1 VSVTSKSP
9 RKVLREAWKTAQLSL
24 PPYAHRF
31 SPKKFTQ
38 HQLFACLVLKAHLRT
53 DYRGITAVLADTPEL
68 CQTIE
73 LRVVPHYTTLQKAS
87 RRLLTQ
93 RRVSDLLETT
103 VERIMRRRRRVRTA
117 AGDSSGF
124 ESTHASRY
132 YVWRAKQRGK
142 PKKHRTYRHF
152 PKLGMLCDTSN
163 HAILSA
169 VPGVGPRPD
178 VDELERLLGRISRHP
193 RLDRMVLDAGYDS
206 EANHGL
212 LRDYHGV
219 CSIIPPRLGRPSRS
233 GKPPAGKYRRLMKQ
247 RFNWTAYH
255 QRSQAETVISMIK
268 RNLGDWVRGLT
279 YWSRCRELQLKV
291 ITHNIMILY
300 FRVFYRA
307 SVKPF
312 PRPVSGAQ
320 PVRLVLAHFG

>member
-1 VSVTSKSP
+1 MSVTSKSP

-38 HQLFACLVLKAHLRT
+38 HQLFACLVLKAQLRT
-53 DYRGITAVLADTPEL
+53 DYRGITALLADTPEL
-68 CQTIE
+68 CETIE

-103 VERIMRRRRRVRTA
+103 VERIMRRRRRVKTA

-132 YVWRAKQRGK
+132 YVWRARQRGK
-142 PKKHRTYRHF
+142 PKKHMTYRHF
-152 PKLGMLCDTSN
+152 PKLGILCDTSN
-163 HAILSA
+163 HAVLSA

-178 VDELERLLGRISRHP
+178 VDELEELLGHLTRHP
-193 RLDRMVLDAGYDS
+193 TLDRMVLDAGYDS
-206 EANHGL
+206 ESNHRL
-212 LRDYHGV
+212 LREDHGV
-219 CSIIPPRLGRPSRS
+219 RSIIPPESGRPSPYGNPPS
-233 GKPPAGKYRRLMKQ
+233 GRYRRLMKQ
-247 RFNWTAYH
+247 RFDWTTYH
-255 QRSQAETVISMIK
+255 QRSQAETVIRMIK
-268 RNLGDWVRGLT
+268 RNLGDWVRGRS
-279 YWSRCRELQLKV
+279 YWSQCRELQLKV
-291 ITHNIMILY
+291 ITHNVMILY

-307 SVKPF
+307 GLTPF
-312 PRPVSGAQ
+312 SSGS
-320 PVRLVLAHFG
+320 